1 MDIDE
6 ENHELVTLFD
16 KIVALDSS
24 KHQEIIDGYQ
34 NILKSDLRDDQAV
47 RVKEQAIYNLGDLL
61 AATGK
66 AKELNQLLREVRPF
80 FTYVPK
86 AKTAKI
92 VRKLFD
98 LVAQETV
105 GNTVDQQI
113 AVCEESID
121 WSRQEKRTFLRHRL
135 QTRLAD
141 LYFQKQAYQPA
152 LTTLNSLLREVRRLD
167 DKQLLVDIQLLE
179 SKVYQRLR
187 NLSKSKAALVASRT
201 AANAIYCPPL
211 QQAALDL
218 QSGILNAQEK
228 DFKTGYSYFY
238 EAFETQHQYGTTE
251 KDAKR
256 ALKYMLLCRIM
267 SNNVDEVSQ
276 ILSSKNVL
284 RYTGREIDAMKGVAA
299 AYKARDLH
307 EFEKV
312 REEHKAELESDPIVA
327 SHLSDLYDSMLEQHL
342 IRVIEPYCEVQLNH
356 ISKKVKLDV
365 GLVEDKLSQ
374 MILDKKL
381 NGTIDQA
388 NLCLIVFESDQPD
401 ACYPAALSTV
411 DNMSKVIDALL
422 DKWHGKFEK
431 VDEGKKDEEKDKK
444 DEKKDEKK
452 DKDAKKETKKE
463 EKK

>member
-1 MDIDE
+1 MSMDLDE
-6 ENHELVTLFD
+6 EPHAL
-16 KIVALDSS
+16 VALLD
-24 KHQEIIDGYQ
+24 KVKALDRTARQAEVVEGLRAIIQ
-34 NILKSDLRDDQAV
+34 SDLRDDQAIKT
-47 RVKEQAIYNLGDLL
+47 KEHAIYQLGDLL
-61 AATGK
+61 AEAGR
-66 AKELNQLLREVRPF
+66 ADDLNQLLREVRPF

-98 LVAQETV
+98 LVAQESV
-105 GNTVDQQI
+105 GNTLDQQV
-113 AVCEESID
+113 AVCEESIE

-141 LYFQKQAYQPA
+141 LYFQKQAYQA
-152 LTTLNSLLREVRRLD
+152 SLTTLNALLREVRRLD
-167 DKQLLVDIQLLE
+167 DKQLLVEIQLLE

-201 AANAIYCPPL
+201 AANVIYCPPL

-218 QSGILNAQEK
+218 QSGILHAQEK

-238 EAFETQHQYGTTE
+238 EAFETQHQYGTSE
-251 KDAKR
+251 KEAKR

-284 RYTGREIDAMKGVAA
+284 RYTGREIDAMKGIAA
-299 AYKARDLH
+299 AYKARNLH
-307 EFEKV
+307 DFEKV
-312 REEHKAELESDPIVA
+312 RDEYKDELESDPIIA
-327 SHLSDLYDSMLEQHL
+327 SHLTELYDSMLEQHL
-342 IRVIEPYCEVQLNH
+342 LRVIEPYSEVQLAH
-356 ISKKVKLDV
+356 ISVKVKLDIST
-365 GLVEDKLSQ
+365 VENKLSQ

-388 NLCLIVFESDQPD
+388 NACLIVFEEDHPD
-401 ACYPAALSTV
+401 KCYPAALATV
-411 DNMSKVIDALL
+411 DNISKVIDALL

-431 VDEGKKDEEKDKK
+431 AEEAEKAKEDK
-444 DEKKDEKK
+444 
-452 DKDAKKETKKE
+452 KKE
-463 EKK
+463 EKKEKDAEKKEKL